1 MTEGELVALDRR
13 LLAVADRAVTY
24 RPEFG
29 RELQALVN
37 DAREHLSSGEL
48 SLATANAMV
57 AAVEARS
64 LTLALLDGAAGGSS
78 SRPSASRPSASRP
91 SSSSSP
97 ITTDAAAGA
106 AASSGRALAS
116 VPGASSA
123 ASWWA
128 GLSPVTRVGL
138 VAVASALAVYAWRKW
153 KGAADVG

>member
-1 MTEGELVALDRR
+1 MTESELVALDRR

-29 RELQALVN
+29 RELQQLAN
-37 DAREHLSSGEL
+37 DAREHLASGEL

-78 SRPSASRPSASRP
+78 SRPSASRPS
-91 SSSSSP
+91 SSAV
-97 ITTDAAAGA
+97 TTDTAA